1 MEQSNKLYPL
11 KFVPVER
18 EHEWG
23 KESFLLADLAEVST
37 MVRSGWLGSN
47 SVSELM
53 ETYLED
59 IVGEASFGYYGLQF
73 PVTVRVLDVEGRT
86 PLVVTTDDKTAAA
99 RYDAFGKS
107 VFWYVAEAGPG
118 AEIRIGVEDDS
129 DASSFIAACEK
140 GNPSSLLRLFR
151 PSKGDCFEI
160 RPGLVHGASGKM
172 KIIEVSEASDLDF
185 QVADSDGFTGEHLA
199 EALDLIDYS
208 AGKALPVQRA
218 EKDGIALL
226 ADIPEFKVS
235 ELRLDAPVRIEGGP
249 RGTFSVYVCLN
260 GGFEVKNADGSSS
273 RTEEGRSDVPVRKGE
288 LVLVPA
294 GLGDFLLAPSAD
306 GTLLLEIISGAR
318 EEPDSYLEEPDK

>member
-23 KESFLLADLAEVST
+23 KESFLLADLAEVGT

-59 IVGEASFGYYGLQF
+59 IVGEASFNYYGLQF
-73 PVTVRVLDVEGRT
+73 PVTVRGLDVEGRM
-86 PLVVTTDDKTAAA
+86 PLVVTTDDRTAAA

-107 VFWYVAEAGPG
+107 VFWYVAETSPK
-118 AEIRIGVEDDS
+118 AEIRVGFEDDR
-129 DASSFIAACEK
+129 DASSLIAACEK
-140 GNPSSLLRLFR
+140 GNLSSMLRRFK

-172 KIIEVSEASDLDF
+172 KIIEISEASDLDF

-208 AGKALPVQRA
+208 AGTALPVQRS
-218 EKDGIALL
+218 EKDGVALL

-249 RGTFSVYVCLN
+249 RGTFSVYYCLS
-260 GGFEVKNADGSSS
+260 GGIVVKAVDGSSKS
-273 RTEEGRSDVPVRKGE
+273 EEGLSDTAVRKGE

-294 GLGDFLLAPSAD
+294 GLGDFLLAPSAED
-306 GTLLLEIISGAR
+306 TFLLEVIAGNR
-318 EEPDSYLEEPDK
+318 EEPDSYLLDEQKK

>member
-23 KESFLLADLAEVST
+23 KESFLLADLAEVGT
-37 MVRSGWLGSN
+37 MVRSGWLGAN

-59 IVGEASFGYYGLQF
+59 IVGEASFNYYGLQF
-73 PVTVRVLDVEGRT
+73 PVTVRVMDVEGRT

-107 VFWYVAEAGPG
+107 VFWYVAEAGQG
-118 AEIRIGVEDDS
+118 AEVRIGFEDDS
-129 DASSFIAACEK
+129 DASSFIAACEM
-140 GNPSSLLRLFR
+140 GSPSSLLRRFK

-172 KIIEVSEASDLDF
+172 KIIEISEASDLDF
-185 QVADSDGFTGEHLA
+185 QVAGSDGFTGEHLA
-199 EALDLIDYS
+199 EALDLIEYS
-208 AGKALPVQRA
+208 SGKALPVQKE
-218 EKDGIALL
+218 EKDGITLL
-226 ADIPEFKVS
+226 SDIPEFRIS
-235 ELRLDAPVRIEGGP
+235 ELRLGAPVRIEGGP
-249 RGTFSVYVCLN
+249 RGTFSVYYCLS
-260 GGFEVKNADGSSS
+260 GSLSVKGAEGSSK
-273 RTEEGRSDVPVRKGE
+273 TEEGLSDVPLRQGD

-294 GLGDFLLAPSAD
+294 GLGDFLLAPSA
-306 GTLLLEIISGAR
+306 GNTLILEIISGNR
-318 EEPDSYLEEPDK
+318 EEPDSYLDEPKK

>member
-23 KESFLLADLAEVST
+23 KESFLLADLAEVGT

-59 IVGEASFGYYGLQF
+59 IVGEASFNYYGLQF
-73 PVTVRVLDVEGRT
+73 PVTVRVLDVEGRM
-86 PLVVTTDDKTAAA
+86 PLVVTTDDRTAAA

-107 VFWYVAEAGPG
+107 VFWYVAEASPK
-118 AEIRIGVEDDS
+118 AEIRVGFEDDC
-129 DASSFIAACEK
+129 DASSLIAACEK
-140 GNPSSLLRLFR
+140 GNPSSMLRRFK

-172 KIIEVSEASDLDF
+172 KIIEISEASDLDF

-208 AGKALPVQRA
+208 AGKALPVQRS
-218 EKDGIALL
+218 EKDGVALL

-249 RGTFSVYVCLN
+249 RGTFSVYYCLS
-260 GGFEVKNADGSSS
+260 GGIVVKAVDGSSK
-273 RTEEGRSDVPVRKGE
+273 TEEGLSDTAVRKGE

-294 GLGDFLLAPSAD
+294 GLGDFLLAPSAED
-306 GTLLLEIISGAR
+306 TFLLEVIAGNR
-318 EEPDSYLEEPDK
+318 EEPDSYLLDEQKK